1 MFSYGKLFRI
11 HIWGS
16 SHAKEMGILIDGV
29 PPGISLSPADFTN
42 DIERRKA
49 GAIGTTTRI
58 EEDIPEL
65 VAGIY
70 NGKTSGATIH
80 IRFVNKTQNSED
92 YSLRNFPRPG
102 HADFTANKK
111 YNSFQ
116 DPRGGGFFSGR
127 MTLLLV
133 SAAVVAKKIIPQIS
147 INATILNVGGQ
158 ADYQSLLKQVI
169 KEKDSL
175 GAKISC
181 EIKGVPSGYGE
192 PYFDSLESSIAHLA
206 FSIPGVKAIA
216 FGSGENADSMKGS
229 EFNDL
234 VINEEG
240 RTETNHNG
248 GINGGISNGNPIVF
262 SVNLKPT
269 SSIGQ
274 PQYTW
279 NPEKNRQDKV
289 VITGRH
295 DVCYALRAP
304 VIIEA
309 ISAIVL
315 TDMHLI
321 QKAISYE

>member
-1 MFSYGKLFRI
+1 MFSYGKLFQI

-16 SHAKEMGILIDGV
+16 SHAKEMGILIEGV
-29 PPGISLSPADFTN
+29 PPGISLSPEDFTK
-42 DIERRKA
+42 DIERRKS
-49 GAIGTTTRI
+49 GAIGTTPRI

-65 VAGIY
+65 VAGVY
-70 NGKTSGATIH
+70 QGKTSGAPLL
-80 IRFVNKTQNSED
+80 IRFANKTQNSVD

-127 MTLLLV
+127 MTLLLLA
-133 SAAVVAKKIIPQIS
+133 AAVVAKKIIPQIS
-147 INATILNVGGQ
+147 INAKILNVGGQ
-158 ADYQSLLKQVI
+158 TDYQNLLKQVI
-169 KEKDSL
+169 REKDSL

-181 EIKGVPSGYGE
+181 EIKGVPPGYGE
-192 PYFDSLESSIAHLA
+192 PYFDSLESSISHLV

-229 EFNDL
+229 EFNDII
-234 VINEEG
+234 INAKGE
-240 RTETNHNG
+240 TLTNHNG

-269 SSIGQ
+269 PSIGK

-279 NPEKNRQDKV
+279 NPETDKQEKV
-289 VITGRH
+289 VITGKH